1 MPPIQ
6 IHTTRC
12 VLSYPDLGCYVL
24 GWDGESTHHRL
35 PLADSP
41 ARKRRGPL
49 ATSTARV
56 VANRCATRRDETR
69 RASWL
74 AGARRSSRPYRR
86 ASLSSSRRRPCARGP
101 SRRPYFSPKKKKKE
115 HAVIPRLTKHQL
127 SSLYKIHSTQQPSA
141 IPIFRVRVI
150 VCVSSATAY
159 YSSLWNERHHLTQ
172 HKPYVCSSSSLHRSV
187 TANDSQSLRALLR
200 LRWIWIVY
208 STSCFFSFSFLA
220 PVRHGILLVGASRC
234 VHTKLA
240 GIFLCHLDAKKIA
253 IYYIK
258 NYSFT
263 LSFVHYQHDLLFF
276 QKCKRI
282 TR

>member
-1 MPPIQ
+1 MDGTERVHIIDCLSRPRPHGRGAARWLPPQ
-6 IHTTRC
+6 RVHVTT
-12 VLSYPDLGCYVL
+12 
-24 GWDGESTHHRL
+24 
-35 PLADSP
+35 
-41 ARKRRGPL
+41 
-49 ATSTARV
+49 TARV

-86 ASLSSSRRRPCARGP
+86 ASLSSSRRRPCARGL

-115 HAVIPRLTKHQL
+115 HGVIPRLTKHQL

-187 TANDSQSLRALLR
+187 TANDSQSLRALLS

-220 PVRHGILLVGASRC
+220 PVHGILLVGASRC
-234 VHTKLA
+234 VHIKLA
-240 GIFLCHLDAKKIA
+240 GIFFMSSRRKKKA

-263 LSFVHYQHDLLFF
+263 LSFIHYQHDLFF
-276 QKCKRI
+276 SKVQKDYTLI
-282 TR
+282 Y